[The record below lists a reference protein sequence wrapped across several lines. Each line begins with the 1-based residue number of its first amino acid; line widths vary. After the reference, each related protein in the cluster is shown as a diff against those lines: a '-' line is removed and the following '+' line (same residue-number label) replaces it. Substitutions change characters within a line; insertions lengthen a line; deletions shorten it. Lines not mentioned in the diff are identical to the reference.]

1 VTQQTSSA
9 PASRPGRDVL
19 DVDPRE
25 LRDTIRLTIDRELVD
40 ELDPR
45 RGGISRSEY
54 AEQVLTAALEREHP
68 DLAENWTAERAAHER
83 FARIKRYLQ
92 TGH

>member
-1 VTQQTSSA
+1 VTQQTTSA

-40 ELDPR
+40 ELDRR
-45 RGGISRSEY
+45 RGGISRSQY
-54 AEQVLTAALEREHP
+54 AEQVLTAALQREHP
-68 DLAENWTAERAAHER
+68 HLPDGWTPERAAEKR
-83 FARIKRYLQ
+83 FARLQRYLQ
-92 TGH
+92 TGR